1 MKTTFF
7 NVRLIFQALL
17 LCGLQPL
24 LAQPARLVNTP
35 PTPWVSG
42 SIFSKVLNSPV
53 TQTPGDSRSVNW
65 IDYDNDQDLD
75 LFISNGPQGGAPNFL
90 YRNDGA
96 AGFTA
101 VTNQSIVTDSAPSDG
116 ATWADYDNDGDIDCF
131 VVNWYGVN
139 NQFYQ
144 NNGDGTFEKI
154 TTGAF
159 VNDGGFSETAS
170 WGDYDQDGFVDLYV
184 SNSAG
189 NKRNFLYHNNGDG
202 SFTKI
207 INGAAVTDAAT
218 SRSVNWTDYD
228 LDGDVDL
235 FVSNENNEQENLYRN
250 DAGVLTKITGGPLLT
265 AGGKTM
271 SSSWADYDNDGDFDV
286 FLANDQGNG
295 ALFRNDNGTFV
306 RITTGP
312 VVTSG
317 GNSFGCQW
325 ADIDLDGDQDL
336 FVTNAFGSGLLKN
349 FLFMNQGDGTFIRDT
364 AEVVSQD
371 EGWSYGC
378 AFGDYD
384 RDGDLDLAVA
394 NCYNA
399 TQPDYLY
406 QNHSN
411 ESGRHWLVV
420 QCTGVG
426 SNRSAIGAKV
436 WAYSQLNGQ
445 PFTQLRE
452 ISAQSGYCGQNQLA
466 AHFGLGAAQVLDS
479 VAVQWPSGQRQVLH
493 NQAVDQYLQ
502 VTELQMVATRP
513 VPSFPLPELRISPNP
528 FTDSVSVFWEMPATG
543 SVLLE
548 VIDLQGKTVVS
559 NQMVRVSGAQQWTWE
574 GKTVEQAPPGV
585 YFIKI
590 QGEGWSVTREVVR
603 GE

>member
-1 MKTTFF
+1 MKTNFF
-7 NVRLIFQALL
+7 NACLICQAFL

-24 LAQPARLVNTP
+24 FAQPARPAITP

-90 YRNDGA
+90 YRNDGP

-101 VTNQSIVTDSAPSDG
+101 VTSQSIVTDSAPSDG

-144 NNGDGTFEKI
+144 NNGDGTFEKM

-189 NKRNFLYHNNGDG
+189 NKRNFLYRNNGAG

-218 SRSVNWTDYD
+218 SRSVNWIDYD
-228 LDGDVDL
+228 LDGDADL
-235 FVSNENNEQENLYRN
+235 FVTNENNEQENLYRN

-286 FLANDQGNG
+286 FLANDQGND

-317 GNSFGCQW
+317 GNSFGSQW

-349 FLFMNQGDGTFIRDT
+349 FLFLNQGDGTFIRDT

-384 RDGDLDLAVA
+384 HDGDLDLAVA

-399 TQPDYLY
+399 VQPDYLY

-426 SNRSAIGAKV
+426 SNHSAIGAMV

-466 AHFGLGAAQVLDS
+466 AHFGFGAVAAVDS
-479 VAVQWPSGQRQVLH
+479 VVVQWPSGIRQALH
-493 NQAVDQYLQ
+493 HPQVDQYVQL
-502 VTELQMVATRP
+502 TEPETVGVRP
-513 VPSFPLPELRISPNP
+513 ELAVLVPELRILPNP
-528 FTDSVSVFWEMPATG
+528 FTDSVTVYWEMPASG
-543 SVLLE
+543 NVLLE
-548 VIDLQGKTVVS
+548 VIDWQGKTVVS
-559 NQMVRVSGAQQWTWE
+559 SQLVRVSGAQQWTWDGE
-574 GKTVEQAPPGV
+574 TVEQAASGV
-585 YFIKI
+585 YFVRI

-603 GE
+603 G